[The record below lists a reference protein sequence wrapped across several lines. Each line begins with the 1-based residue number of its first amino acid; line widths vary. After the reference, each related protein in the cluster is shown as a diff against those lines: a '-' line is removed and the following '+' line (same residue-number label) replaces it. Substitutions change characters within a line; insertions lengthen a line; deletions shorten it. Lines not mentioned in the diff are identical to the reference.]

1 LNIERSKLFKFYI
14 FGAACPAKDK
24 ALGLVLPLAN
34 TDGMIEHLRL
44 ISKATEKDR
53 YAFPTMIRLGKV
65 IPFSKIN

>member
-1 LNIERSKLFKFYI
+1 LAILNETAKSVPNRFILINALTLQE
-14 FGAACPAKDK
+14 AKDK

-53 YAFPTMIRLGKV
+53 VTP
-65 IPFSKIN
+65 